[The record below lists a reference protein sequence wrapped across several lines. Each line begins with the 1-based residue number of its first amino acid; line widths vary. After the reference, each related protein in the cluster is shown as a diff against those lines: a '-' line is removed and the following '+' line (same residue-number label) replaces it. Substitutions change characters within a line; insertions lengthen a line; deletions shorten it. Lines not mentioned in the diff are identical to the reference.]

1 MITIR
6 RIEEQ
11 DGLQEFSTGKRTF
24 DFDPDGKSLDLR
36 FYLERDRSGDY
47 ESYVLVDNRTVMGVL
62 CIQRC
67 GDFLYLS
74 RVGVRKGYWRRGYGT
89 ELMRFAVSKAIEN
102 RYFKVTL
109 ESDEENVD
117 FYLSFGFKVIRKYYD
132 DYWGSSATMELTLRF

>member
-1 MITIR
+1 LITIR

-11 DGLQEFSTGKRTF
+11 DRRQEFSTGKRTF
-24 DFDPDGKSLDLR
+24 DFDTNGKRIDLR

-47 ESYVLVDNRTVMGVL
+47 ESYVLLDDRRVMGVL
-62 CIQRC
+62 CIQKRR
-67 GDFLYLS
+67 DSLYLS

-89 ELMRFAVSKAIEN
+89 ELMRFAISKAIESG
-102 RYFKVTL
+102 YCKVTL

-117 FYLSFGFKVIRKYYD
+117 FYESFGFRVIRKYYD